1 MIGGKKS
8 ERVMNEKYILLVEDN
23 SNDVA
28 LTIKALNKCHIQ
40 NQLVVVT
47 DGPEALEYLLS
58 PDLEKRPA
66 VVILDLKLPFIDGFE
81 VLRQIRA
88 NTNTQH
94 LPVFILSSSVDEND
108 RLKSM
113 KLGANGYECKPISF
127 NDFVVL
133 MHRICLEWV
142 L

>member
-1 MIGGKKS
+1 MS
-8 ERVMNEKYILLVEDN
+8 EKYIFLAEDN

-28 LTIKALNKCHIQ
+28 LTIKALSKCNIQ
-40 NQLVVVT
+40 NRLVVVT
-47 DGPEALEYLLS
+47 DGPEALTYLLS
-58 PDLEKRPA
+58 PDLETRPA

-88 NTNTQH
+88 NVNTQN

-108 RLKSM
+108 RLKSI

-127 NDFVVL
+127 SEFVIL
-133 MHRICLEWV
+133 MHRICWEWV

>member
-1 MIGGKKS
+1 
-8 ERVMNEKYILLVEDN
+8 MNDKYIFLAEDN
-23 SNDVA
+23 LNDVA
-28 LTIKALNKCHIQ
+28 LTIRALNKCHIQ
-40 NQLVVVT
+40 NRLVVVN
-47 DGPEALEYLLS
+47 DGPEALTYLLS
-58 PDLEKRPA
+58 PDLQKRPA

-88 NTNTQH
+88 NTDTQH

-127 NDFVVL
+127 NEFVIL
-133 MHRICLEWV
+133 MHRICWEWV
-142 L
+142 S